1 MKGQS
6 MKYKYV
12 TKLKWT
18 GEKKGIQ
25 SCENKPDIAVA
36 CPPEFGGHDGFWTP
50 EDFFVASI
58 EVCTMTTFLWFIKK
72 ERIELKSY
80 SSQAEGI
87 AELVENTFQ
96 FSTIAVNMKIGISK
110 KDDKIKIEKIIK
122 KIPSICLVSKST
134 KCEVILKTEILYE

>member
-6 MKYKYV
+6 MRYKYK
-12 TKLKWT
+12 TNLKWT

-25 SCENKPDIAVA
+25 SCDNKPDIDVA
-36 CPPEFGGHDGFWTP
+36 CPPEFGGHEGYWTP

-72 ERIELKSY
+72 EKIELKSY
-80 SSQAEGI
+80 SSEAEGV

-96 FSTIAVNMKIGISK
+96 FSTLTINMKIGISN

-122 KIPSICLVSKST
+122 KIPRICLVSKSA
-134 KCEVILKTEILYE
+134 KCDVILKPEILYE

>member
-1 MKGQS
+1 MKGQT
-6 MKYKYV
+6 MKYKYK
-12 TKLKWT
+12 TNLKWT

-25 SCENKPDIAVA
+25 SCDNKPDIDVA
-36 CPPEFGGHDGFWTP
+36 CPPEFGGHEGYWTP

-72 ERIELKSY
+72 EKIELKSY
-80 SSQAEGI
+80 SSEAEGI

-96 FSTIAVNMKIGISK
+96 FSTLTINMKIGISK

-122 KIPSICLVSKST
+122 KIPRICLVSKSA
-134 KCEVILKTEILYE
+134 KCDVILKPEILYE